1 VIVLVLL
8 MVLLII
14 LGMPVAFALGVGALG
29 ALLTEPS
36 LPLTLVP
43 QRMFTALDSWP
54 IMAVPLFMLAGGL
67 MDKGGMSRR
76 IVAFASACFTFVR
89 GSLGMVTV
97 MASMVFAGIS
107 GSSTADT
114 AAVGSI
120 LLPAMRE
127 KGYDMRFAAAL
138 QAAAGAIGPVI
149 PPSIL
154 MIVIGYVTG
163 TSVAQLFLAGVVPGV
178 LIGLGLMVV
187 AYRQALKE
195 GPEFDAPR
203 PLEPRKIL
211 STGVQALPALGLP
224 LLIVFGILAGIFT
237 ATEAAAAAVI
247 YGLVVGLFIY
257 REIGLRDLPQVALEA
272 AERACVVLFIAATA
286 MLFAWLVA
294 VHQVPQAL
302 GALLQAHI
310 TQRAVFLIFL
320 NLTLLL
326 MGMFLESFSAVI
338 VFLPILF
345 PLALDFGID
354 PLHFGILATVNL
366 AIGYITP
373 PYGATLFVACGIS
386 GQSVRAVSGRVAP
399 ILVAMLAVLLLVTY
413 WPEAVLWLPRMAA
426 P

>member
-1 VIVLVLL
+1 MIGLVVVLFI
-8 MVLLII
+8 LI
-14 LGMPVAFALGVGALG
+14 LVGMPVAFALGLG
-29 ALLTEPS
+29 ALSALVFDS
-36 LPLTLVP
+36 DLPLALVP

-76 IVAFASACFTFVR
+76 IVDFASACLGFLR

-97 MASMVFAGIS
+97 LASMVFAGIS

-120 LLPAMRE
+120 MLPAMRE

-138 QAAAGAIGPVI
+138 QAAGGAIGPII

-154 MIVIGYVTG
+154 MILIGYVTG
-163 TSVAQLFLAGVVPGV
+163 TSVAQLFLAGVVPGM
-178 LIGLGLMVV
+178 LIGIGLMIV
-187 AYRQALKE
+187 AYRHALRE
-195 GPEFDAPR
+195 GPAGDAPKPVSLAEIR
-203 PLEPRKIL
+203 
-211 STGVQALPALGLP
+211 STGLRALPALGLP
-224 LLIVFGILAGIFT
+224 FIIVFGILGGVFT
-237 ATEAAAAAVI
+237 ATEAAAAAVV
-247 YGLVVGLFIY
+247 YGLLVGMFVY
-257 REIGLRDLPQVALEA
+257 REVSVRDLPSVILDA
-272 AERACVVLFIAATA
+272 AERACVILFIAATA

-294 VHQVPQAL
+294 VNQLPQVL
-302 GALLQAHI
+302 GAALHEHVENR
-310 TQRAVFLIFL
+310 TMFLIVL

-326 MGMFLESFSAVI
+326 IGMFLESFSAVI

-345 PLALDFGID
+345 PVAQSFGID

-366 AIGYITP
+366 AIGYVTP

-386 GQSVRAVSGRVAP
+386 QQNVRAVTTKVVP
-399 ILVAMLAVLLLVTY
+399 ILLAMLLVLIVVTY
-413 WPEAVLWLPRMAA
+413 WPQTVLWLPRMAA